1 MSPATLL
8 LLIFPCVALLCLPF
22 AIVHYR
28 TSLFLSIRP
37 LLFKWSMMR
46 VDSRF
51 GRKKTPR
58 LQRPQRTLQFYSG
71 GDREVRFIKQKL
83 TIGISVLFISMLANS
98 QEKLNLNSI
107 FSVISTN
114 HPDLKMYDAQIRS
127 LDEAAKGA
135 KNWEPPLLSTGL
147 WMTPYNP
154 GLWSKQSNGS
164 TGMGQYMISGQQTFP
179 NRRMQNA
186 EQKYMQSMSSVEKEK
201 KNANINELYSA
212 AKENYF
218 QWVVIKKKLGVLE
231 QDQKMLD
238 FMIKNAEL
246 RYKNNLGK
254 ISAYYKAK
262 AALGNI
268 ESMRIM
274 LQNELSQKLIS
285 LNTLMNRDK
294 STMFDIDTSY
304 ETKDYSTVAF
314 DSATFINSRSDLKA
328 IDKDIQVAGLQQE
341 LEKTKLKPEFGV
353 RFDHMFGFGG
363 LPMQYSLMGMVKLPM
378 AKWSSRSSKANV
390 ISLQW
395 KIESLNDQKQSLINE
410 ASGVATGMLT
420 EIQSRQKQIRLYED
434 NIIPALRKNFQTM
447 QLAYENNTE
456 ELFELYDAWETLN
469 MTQLQHLDQLQ
480 QLLLM
485 QVELER
491 VLEIK

>member
-1 MSPATLL
+1 MKRKLIITIFLL
-8 LLIFPCVALLCLPF
+8 STVAF
-22 AIVHYR
+22 
-28 TSLFLSIRP
+28 
-37 LLFKWSMMR
+37 
-46 VDSRF
+46 
-51 GRKKTPR
+51 
-58 LQRPQRTLQFYSG
+58 
-71 GDREVRFIKQKL
+71 
-83 TIGISVLFISMLANS
+83 ANS
-98 QEKLNLNSI
+98 QEKLNLDSI
-107 FSVISTN
+107 FSAISIN

-135 KNWEPPLLSTGL
+135 KNWEPPLVSTGL

-154 GLWSKQSNGS
+154 GLWSKQSNGA
-164 TGMGQYMISGQQTFP
+164 TGMGQYMISGQQMFP
-179 NRRMQNA
+179 NKRMQNA
-186 EQKYMQSMSSVEKEK
+186 EQKYMQSMSSVEQQK
-201 KNANINELYSA
+201 KSASVNELYTA

-218 QWVVIKKKLGVLE
+218 QWLVIKKKLAILD

-262 AALGNI
+262 ASLGNLQ
-268 ESMRIM
+268 SMRIM
-274 LQNELSQKLIS
+274 LENELNQKRIS
-285 LNTLMNRDK
+285 LNTLMSRNK
-294 STMFDIDTSY
+294 ATVFDIDTSY
-304 ETKDYSTVAF
+304 SIKDYSSLAF
-314 DSATFINSRSDLKA
+314 DSTTFVNARSDIKA
-328 IDKDIQVAGLQQE
+328 IDKDIQVTGLQQD
-341 LEKTKLKPEFGV
+341 LEKTKVKPEFGV

-378 AKWSSRSSKANV
+378 VRWSSKSSKANV

-395 KIESLNDQKQSLINE
+395 KIESLNEQKQSLINE
-410 ASGVATGMLT
+410 AAGMATGMLS

-456 ELFELYDAWETLN
+456 ELFELYDAWQTLN
-469 MTQLQHLDQLQ
+469 MTQLQYLDQLQ
-480 QLLLM
+480 QILFM

-491 VLEIK
+491 ILEIKE